1 MVRGFRRNYLRK
13 QDAQGHFGGFISPA
27 IRTER
32 QPLRGFTLVELL
44 VVIAIVGTLIGLLV
58 PAVQQARQAAARS
71 QCQSNLRQIGI
82 AMLSYAD
89 ARRGF
94 PFASGRPRPGT
105 VVHLEGAVETGLDYI
120 RPQSWAIAILPY
132 IEEGALANMYEKYCL
147 ACPPESQEEDI
158 VAASIRI
165 YNSGSKMKGAVDFTA
180 LIGPGPTNPDPAR
193 RLVGW
198 FYNAN
203 PPTTDFTGVL
213 VPEGLGWN
221 DTTGAYT
228 TSIRTKPIRMADI
241 TDGLSNTLI
250 LAECGDYTVDGGGT
264 WTQSRYSWP
273 YISDV
278 GRYTGLGAGSGASP
292 LETSLNPR
300 SRLPGGLFQALS
312 GDGGVRS
319 VAEGISG
326 TLLQSL
332 ASRSGGEV
340 AAIP

>member
-1 MVRGFRRNYLRK
+1 MK
-13 QDAQGHFGGFISPA
+13 
-27 IRTER
+27 RTTPV
-32 QPLRGFTLVELL
+32 QGFTLVELL

-58 PAVQQARQAAARS
+58 PAVQQSRQAAARS

-82 AMLSYAD
+82 AMMSYAD

-132 IEEGALANMYEKYCL
+132 IEEGALANMYDAYCL

-165 YNSGSKMKGAVDFTA
+165 YNSGSKMKGAVDFAA
-180 LIGPGPTNPDPAR
+180 LLGPGPTSPDPAH
-193 RLVGW
+193 RLDAW
-198 FYNAN
+198 FYSAS
-203 PPTTDFTGVL
+203 PPPADFTGVL
-213 VPEGLGWN
+213 VPEGLGCN
-221 DTTGAYT
+221 DVAGAYT

-241 TDGLSNTLI
+241 TDGLSNTLV

-264 WTQSRYSWP
+264 WTQPRYSWP

-278 GRYTGLGAGSGASP
+278 GRYTGLGAGIGASP
-292 LETSLNPR
+292 LETSLKPR
-300 SRLPGGLFQALS
+300 SRLPGGVFQALS

-319 VAEGISG
+319 VAEGISS

-332 ASRSGGEV
+332 ASRAGGEV
-340 AAIP
+340 ASIP

>member
-1 MVRGFRRNYLRK
+1 
-13 QDAQGHFGGFISPA
+13 
-27 IRTER
+27 
-32 QPLRGFTLVELL
+32 
-44 VVIAIVGTLIGLLV
+44 
-58 PAVQQARQAAARS
+58 
-71 QCQSNLRQIGI
+71 
-82 AMLSYAD
+82 
-89 ARRGF
+89 
-94 PFASGRPRPGT
+94 
-105 VVHLEGAVETGLDYI
+105 
-120 RPQSWAIAILPY
+120 
-132 IEEGALANMYEKYCL
+132 MYEKYCL

-158 VAASIRI
+158 VSARIAI
-165 YNSGSKMKGAVDFTA
+165 YNSGSKMKGAVDFAA
-180 LIGPGPTNPDPAR
+180 LIGPGPASPDPAH
-193 RLVGW
+193 RLDSW
-198 FYNAN
+198 FYSPS
-203 PPTTDFTGVL
+203 PPTTDFSGVL

-241 TDGLSNTLI
+241 TDGLSNTLV
-250 LAECGDYTVDGGGT
+250 LAESNDYTVDGGGT

-278 GRYTGLGAGSGASP
+278 GRYTGLGAGVGASS
-292 LETSLNPR
+292 LETSLKPR
-300 SRLPGGLFQALS
+300 SRLPGGVFQALS

>member
-1 MVRGFRRNYLRK
+1 MR
-13 QDAQGHFGGFISPA
+13 SA
-27 IRTER
+27 ITKTPHRPV
-32 QPLRGFTLVELL
+32 QGFTLVELL

-132 IEEGALANMYEKYCL
+132 IEEGTLASMYEKYCL

-165 YNSGSKMKGAVDFTA
+165 YNSGSKMKGAVDFAA
-180 LIGPGPTNPDPAR
+180 LIGPGPASPDPAH
-193 RLVGW
+193 RLDAW
-198 FYNAN
+198 FYNAS
-203 PPTTDFTGVL
+203 PPATDFSGVL
-213 VPEGLGWN
+213 IPEGLGWN
-221 DTTGAYT
+221 DATGAYA

-241 TDGLSNTLI
+241 TDGLSNTLV
-250 LAECGDYTVDGGGT
+250 LTECNDYTVDGGGT

-278 GRYTGLGAGSGASP
+278 GRYTGFGAGVGASP
-292 LETSLNPR
+292 LETSLKPR
-300 SRLPGGLFQALS
+300 SRLPGGVFQTLS

-332 ASRSGGEV
+332 ASRAGGEV

>member
-1 MVRGFRRNYLRK
+1 MR
-13 QDAQGHFGGFISPA
+13 SA
-27 IRTER
+27 ITKTR
-32 QPLRGFTLVELL
+32 QQPVQGFTLVELL
-44 VVIAIVGTLIGLLV
+44 VVIAIVGTLIGLLL

-82 AMLSYAD
+82 AMMSYAD

-132 IEEGALANMYEKYCL
+132 IEEGALASMYEKYCL

-158 VAASIRI
+158 VAARI
-165 YNSGSKMKGAVDFTA
+165 AVYNSGSKLKGAVDFAA

-193 RLVGW
+193 RLEGW
-198 FYNAN
+198 FYSAS
-203 PPTTDFTGVL
+203 PPTTDFSGVL
-213 VPEGLGWN
+213 IPEGLGWN

-241 TDGLSNTLI
+241 TDGLSNTLV

-264 WTQSRYSWP
+264 WTQPRYSWP

-278 GRYTGLGAGSGASP
+278 GRFTGLGAGVGASP
-292 LETSLNPR
+292 LETSLKPR
-300 SRLPGGLFQALS
+300 SRLPGGVFQALS
-312 GDGGVRS
+312 SDGGVRS

-326 TLLQSL
+326 TLLKSL
-332 ASRSGGEV
+332 ASRAGGEV